1 METSHIHVT
10 PMMVGVVLASCH
22 VMVAFLH
29 VSEPHLEMTCLRLYA
44 QPSVLVFGPYSVA
57 AILFTLLHRTGTH
70 KRTYRIRSKVHSE
83 LVLHI
88 IVSTAYTSTIFKKNK
103 N

>member
-1 METSHIHVT
+1 MLLE
-10 PMMVGVVLASCH
+10 VGK
-22 VMVAFLH
+22 F
-29 VSEPHLEMTCLRLYA
+29 PK
-44 QPSVLVFGPYSVA
+44 FGKFEGFIA
-57 AILFTLLHRTGTH
+57 GMH

>member
-1 METSHIHVT
+1 MAEREE
-10 PMMVGVVLASCH
+10 GEAD
-22 VMVAFLH
+22 
-29 VSEPHLEMTCLRLYA
+29 VSLR
-44 QPSVLVFGPYSVA
+44 
-57 AILFTLLHRTGTH
+57 RGTH

>member
-1 METSHIHVT
+1 MAIWDLINVHVKKALVKMERRYE
-10 PMMVGVVLASCH
+10 L
-22 VMVAFLH
+22 
-29 VSEPHLEMTCLRLYA
+29 
-44 QPSVLVFGPYSVA
+44 
-57 AILFTLLHRTGTH
+57 GTH
-70 KRTYRIRSKVHSE
+70 KRTYRIRSKVRSE

>member
-1 METSHIHVT
+1 MIFQFSIGLAAPRRGMEGRGKVSPGSLSRNEILVICSH
-10 PMMVGVVLASCH
+10 S
-22 VMVAFLH
+22 
-29 VSEPHLEMTCLRLYA
+29 SE
-44 QPSVLVFGPYSVA
+44 
-57 AILFTLLHRTGTH
+57 GTH

>member
-10 PMMVGVVLASCH
+10 PMMVGVVLASWH
-22 VMVAFLH
+22 VMMAFLH
-29 VSEPHLEMTCLRLYA
+29 VLEMTCLRLYA